1 MMKEFDINKYV
12 QLKKELRQRDID
24 DKFGT
29 QHHYESQSKLYKPI
43 NESTMETTKNLK
55 QTIVDNKQNLTDILV
70 PFTNQLMRANDQREE
85 LQAAPFY
92 TSDLPEVE
100 YRESTP
106 KKSIKIIDLDKDLNE
121 TDRENLDD
129 LSLLLPSE
137 VYEKKNRGNTTE
149 Y

>member
-1 MMKEFDINKYV
+1 MMKEFDLNKYV
-12 QLKKELRQRDID
+12 QLKKELKQRDID
-24 DKFGT
+24 EKFGT
-29 QHHYESQSKLYKPI
+29 QHDYESQAKLFKPI
-43 NESTMETTKNLK
+43 IDTTKNLK